1 MTPAR
6 TARRTARAAALLA
19 VLSAA
24 ITAGATSASAAPSFT
39 RQTPQTAAAVTAA
52 AAVAPVDVLALV
64 GTNTKL
70 YVKTT
75 DQVGYD
81 NLGGSLID
89 APGLAVGDQ
98 PYFVGIGANNNVYVR
113 TYDQGW
119 APLGP
124 KGTNCSGASVAIA
137 GNTMAVACRGS
148 NGRLYVGKAVADATT
163 SGRLPRITSFQN
175 RGGQLLFGATVGV
188 NKDAFYYD
196 VIGTNHLVYE
206 ATDTSGLRLV
216 TGSPRCSSS
225 LAIDVVTGGGVACR
239 SEDGALLVL
248 SNATDQFIKI
258 PGAIVGRPA
267 VSVDD
272 DGTSRYY
279 ALGTNRKIYTASQSP
294 TGVVTGFRNA
304 PAGSGLFGLVS
315 GSLTGTPLN

>member
-24 ITAGATSASAAPSFT
+24 ITAGATSASAAPSFL

-52 AAVAPVDVLALV
+52 VTPVDVLAVV
-64 GTNTKL
+64 GTNTQL

-81 NLGGSLID
+81 NLGGALID

-98 PYFVGIGANNNVYVR
+98 PYFVGIGTNNNVYVR

-124 KGTNCSGASVAIA
+124 KGTNCSGASVAIV
-137 GNTMAVACRGS
+137 GNAMAVACRGS

-196 VIGTNHLVYE
+196 VIGTNRLVYE
-206 ATDTSGLRLV
+206 ATDTSGLRPV
-216 TGSPRCSSS
+216 AGSPTCNSS
-225 LAIDVVTGGGVACR
+225 LAIDAVTGGGVACR
-239 SEDGALLVL
+239 AEDGALLVL
-248 SNATDQFIKI
+248 SNATGQFVKI

-272 DGTSRYY
+272 NGTSRYY

-294 TGVVTGFRNA
+294 TGVITGFRNA